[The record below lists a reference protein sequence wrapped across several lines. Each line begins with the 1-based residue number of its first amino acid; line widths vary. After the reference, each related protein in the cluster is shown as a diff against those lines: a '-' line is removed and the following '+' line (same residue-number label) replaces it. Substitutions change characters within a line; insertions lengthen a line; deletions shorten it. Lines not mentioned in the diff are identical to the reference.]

1 MEKGIVSEGLC
12 SIDTHPILWRVMDTE
27 LRLSQVAAPHNGMEV
42 IWDDELRLAVADLEI
57 L

>member
-12 SIDTHPILWRVMDTE
+12 SIDIHPILWRVMDTE

-42 IWDDELRLAVADLEI
+42 IWDDELRLAVAGLEI

>member
-1 MEKGIVSEGLC
+1 
-12 SIDTHPILWRVMDTE
+12 MDTE

-42 IWDDELRLAVADLEI
+42 IWDDELRLAVAGLEI